1 MNEIKEAD
9 PEIYQHIVKEIQRQK
24 SVLNMIPSENYVS
37 PAVLEA
43 CGSVLNN
50 KYSEGYPFKRYYQ
63 GNANVDAI
71 EQLAIDRAKA
81 LFGAEHA
88 NVQPY
93 SGSPAN
99 MAIYHALLKP
109 GDKIMGMQLDMGGH
123 LTHGHKV
130 NFSSKYFKAVQYPV
144 DEKTELLDMDVIRA
158 IALKEKPQII
168 VSGATA
174 YPRQLDFKAFH
185 EIAEEVG
192 AYSLADISHIAGL
205 IIGKV
210 HPSPFPFTDVVM
222 TTTHKTL
229 RGPRSAIILSKK
241 EDRLANLTPE
251 MTEKERE
258 KAKNLALK
266 IDRVVFPG
274 LQGGPHEHVI
284 AGKAIAFKEAATP
297 AFEQY
302 ANQIVKNAKS
312 LANSLMNNG
321 IKLVTDG
328 TDNHLILIDLRPF
341 GIGLGREVAVS
352 LENAG
357 ICTNCNTVPYDPST
371 PFKPSGIRI
380 GTPILT
386 TRGMKEEEM
395 KQVGEWIS
403 QVIKDKD
410 NKELQERTRKEVKEL
425 CDRFPV
431 YEGLD

>member
-63 GNANVDAI
+63 GNANVDVI

-144 DEKTELLDMDVIRA
+144 DEKTELLDMDTIRA

-251 MTEKERE
+251 MNEKERE

-266 IDRVVFPG
+266 IDRAVFPG

-284 AGKAIAFKEAATP
+284 AGKAIAFKEAQTP
-297 AFEQY
+297 QFSQY

-312 LANSLMNNG
+312 LADSLMNNG
-321 IKLVTDG
+321 IKLVTNG

-357 ICTNCNTVPYDPST
+357 ICANCNTVPYDPST

-386 TRGMKEEEM
+386 TRDMKEEEM
-395 KQVGEWIS
+395 KLIGEWIS

-410 NKELQERTRKEVKEL
+410 NKELQEKIKKEVKEL
-425 CDRFPV
+425 CDKFPV